1 VIGETISHYRILEKL
16 GSGGMGVVYKAE
28 DTLLGRLVALKFL
41 PPDTAHSRVALER
54 FRREARAA
62 SALTHPNICTLY
74 DIGEQDGTTFIVME
88 FLDGMALKHRIAGRP
103 LEVEELLSIAV
114 DIADALDAAHSA
126 GIIHRDLKPGN
137 IFFTRRGHAKV
148 LDFGLAKVMVA
159 PAGSDSDATESLS
172 ESQLTDAGNA
182 VGTIAYMSPEQALGQ
197 RVDVRTDLFSF
208 GVVLYE
214 MATGRAA
221 FTGATSAAIFDGILH
236 GAPVAPVS
244 LNPQTPLELQRII
257 NKALEKDRALRYQSA
272 AEMRVDL
279 RRLQRETESRRTMQ
293 VPPPASASARQV
305 VTTVAPSPPFLKWI
319 LVASLI
325 VIAIAAT
332 GFLYWRSRQA
342 ARLTERDSVVLADFT
357 NSTGDPVFDDTLKQ
371 ALSVSLAQSP
381 FLNILSDDQV
391 ASTLQL
397 MTRPASTPVTPS
409 VAREVCLRAGSKA
422 YIASAIASLGSEYVL
437 GLKAVN
443 CQSGEV
449 LAQEQV
455 TATTKEKVLDAL
467 GGGAA
472 SIRHSLGESLTTVRK
487 FDVPMEQATTSSL
500 DALKEYSL
508 QYRAMRE
515 KGLAD
520 ALPHGLRAI
529 QLDPKF
535 AMAYWAVG
543 GNYSSLSEVGKAAQ
557 YFTKAFQLR
566 EHTSE
571 REGLLISSYYYQD
584 VTGELDK
591 SAQVYQQWIESY
603 PRDYIAYGS
612 LAILYSMQG
621 LYENAIETNRK
632 FIDLSPD
639 NVVGYENLAEM
650 LMAVQRFDDAKK
662 ILAEAQAR
670 KLDDLDVHVYL
681 YALAFLANDSQ
692 SMVKEISWLESRPE
706 YAAHGFS
713 LESDTQAHAGHI
725 RKARALT
732 AQAVS
737 AALRSD
743 SRESAALSLASA
755 ALREA
760 QFGNAAEAKR
770 AGEDALR
777 LSPASEGV
785 EIQAALAFGASGDS
799 KRAESLVQDLSKRW
813 HLDTQ
818 MQSVW
823 LPTIGAQLLLNRKT
837 PVAAVDSLDVPRIIE
852 MAMIPFLTN
861 LSCLHS
867 AYLRGQAYLATGNGS
882 AAAAEFQRILDHDGI
897 VWNCSTAPMARLGLA
912 RAYALQAGTQGDPK
926 NPNRQKAVAAY
937 HEFLAAWKDADPGI
951 PVLQQARTEYRK
963 LQ

>member
-74 DIGEQDGTTFIVME
+74 DIGEQNGTTFIVME

-103 LEVEELLSIAV
+103 LELEELLSIAV
-114 DIADALDAAHSA
+114 DIADALDAAHAA
-126 GIIHRDLKPGN
+126 GIVHRDLKPGN
-137 IFFTRRGHAKV
+137 IFFTKRGHAKV
-148 LDFGLAKVMVA
+148 LDFGLAKVMGA
-159 PAGSDSDATESLS
+159 PTGNDSDATQSLS

-182 VGTIAYMSPEQALGQ
+182 VGTIAYMSPEQALGH
-197 RVDVRTDLFSF
+197 RVDARTDLFSF

-221 FTGATSAAIFDGILH
+221 FTGTTSAAIFDGILH
-236 GAPVAPVS
+236 GAPVAPVT
-244 LNPQTPLELQRII
+244 LNPQTPPELERII
-257 NKALEKDRALRYQSA
+257 NKALEKNRALRYQSA

-279 RRLQRETESRRTMQ
+279 RRLQRETESGRAVQ
-293 VPPPASASARQV
+293 APPPASAAERQV
-305 VTTVAPSPPFLKWI
+305 PTTFAPRRAFIKRTLGVS
-319 LVASLI
+319 LV
-325 VIAIAAT
+325 VIAIAAA
-332 GFLYWRSRQA
+332 GFLYWRSRQS
-342 ARLTERDSVVLADFT
+342 ARLTERDSIVLADFA
-357 NSTGDPVFDDTLKQ
+357 NSTGDAVFDDTLKQ
-371 ALSVSLAQSP
+371 ALSVSLGQSP

-391 ASTLQL
+391 SSTLQL
-397 MTRPASTPVTPS
+397 MTRPANTPITPT

-455 TATTKEKVLDAL
+455 TATSKEKVLDAL
-467 GGGAA
+467 GRASS
-472 SIRHSLGESLTTVRK
+472 SIRHSLGESLATVRK
-487 FDVPMEQATTSSL
+487 FDVPLEQATTSSL
-500 DALKEYSL
+500 EALKEYSL

-515 KGLAD
+515 RGVAD

-529 QLDPKF
+529 QLDPNF
-535 AMAYWAVG
+535 AMAYWSTG

-571 REGLLISSYYYQD
+571 RESLLISSYYYLD

-591 SAQVYQQWIESY
+591 AAQVYQQWIESY

-621 LYENAIETNRK
+621 QYENAIDTNRK
-632 FIDLSPD
+632 FLELSPD
-639 NVVGYENLAEM
+639 NVVAYENLAEM
-650 LMAVQRFDDAKK
+650 LMAVQRFDEARR
-662 ILAEAQAR
+662 ILAEAQTR
-670 KLDDLDVHVYL
+670 KLDDLDVHIYR
-681 YALAFLANDSQ
+681 YALAFLANDSGT
-692 SMVKEISWLESRPE
+692 MAKEVSWLENKPE
-706 YAAHGFS
+706 YSTHGFS
-713 LESDTQAHAGHI
+713 LESDTQAYIGHI

-743 SRESAALSLASA
+743 SKESAALSLATS

-760 QFGNAAEAKR
+760 QFGSTAEAKR
-770 AGEDALR
+770 AADDALK

-785 EIQAALAFGASGDS
+785 EIQAALALAISGDS
-799 KRAESLVQDLSKRW
+799 KRAESLAQDLSKRW
-813 HLDTQ
+813 PLDTQ
-818 MQSVW
+818 MQSIW
-823 LPTIGAQLLLNRKT
+823 LPAIGAQSSLNRKT
-837 PVAAVDSLDVPRIIE
+837 PSAAIERLDIFKTIE
-852 MAMIPFLTN
+852 LAMIPFLTN
-861 LSCLHS
+861 PSCLDS
-867 AYLRGQAYLATGNGS
+867 VYVRGQAYLAEGNGS

-897 VWNCSTAPMARLGLA
+897 AWNCSSAAMSRLGLA
-912 RAYALQAGTQGDPK
+912 RAYALQAGPQSDRT
-926 NPNRQKAVAAY
+926 NPNRQKAAAAY
-937 HEFLAAWKDADPGI
+937 REFLTAWKDADPDI
-951 PVLQQARTEYRK
+951 PALQQARTEYAK